1 MIHVAANDVAFSIHA
16 VVLTALTL
24 FQIFI
29 YEVSTFLLT
38 KKAVL
43 SALFLSSSCC
53 IWWFLCDLIILSAWT
68 AKSIQICYRS
78 CDPCLGV
85 CSYLFLHCFTFT
97 LLALAH
103 YHLQVCSLIP
113 SLPFTQ
119 LSFIANL
126 TLSVWFIVLYSS
138 IQVAMTCVKYI
149 PQVRNNPWTLYFCK
163 QIHSS
168 VLLMFMCLFSGE
180 DELH

>member
-1 MIHVAANDVAFSIHA
+1 MIPVAANDVAFSIHA

-29 YEVSTFLLT
+29 YEVSTLLPFY
-38 KKAVL
+38 L
-43 SALFLSSSCC
+43 QSLLCFFISDGLF
-53 IWWFLCDLIILSAWT
+53 ICDLIILSAWT

-149 PQVRNNPWTLYFCK
+149 PQVRNNP
-163 QIHSS
+163 
-168 VLLMFMCLFSGE
+168 
-180 DELH
+180 